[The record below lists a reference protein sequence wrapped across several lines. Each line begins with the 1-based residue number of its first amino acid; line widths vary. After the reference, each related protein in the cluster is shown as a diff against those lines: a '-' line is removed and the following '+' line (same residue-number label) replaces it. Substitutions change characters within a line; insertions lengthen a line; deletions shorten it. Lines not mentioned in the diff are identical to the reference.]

1 MESSPNHD
9 DFDHDDNP
17 PLIDFDFQTG
27 QFNLKTIHPSLK
39 RIFKTLGISKKDLK
53 DKRMVPVIFDCVI
66 RAFSELHTKVGSD
79 NKKPIKK
86 SFDLAEEVDSD
97 GRTPQHKDLSAMT
110 KQCVIKFDLTA
121 GVFEIEH
128 LHPTL
133 RRIFRKAGI
142 SKKDLRDK
150 QMAIAIMRA
159 IIESFCEINDLTES
173 KQMLETGDLLKL

>member
-1 MESSPNHD
+1 MESSPNHE
-9 DFDHDDNP
+9 DFEHDDNP
-17 PLIDFDFQTG
+17 PLNDFDFQTG

-39 RIFKTLGISKKDLK
+39 RIFKTLGITKKDLK

-66 RAFSELHTKVGSD
+66 RAFSELHAKIEPED
-79 NKKPIKK
+79 NKTFKK
-86 SFDLAEEVDSD
+86 SFDLAEETD
-97 GRTPQHKDLSAMT
+97 TPHNKESSALA

-121 GVFEIEH
+121 GIFEIEH

-133 RRIFRKAGI
+133 RRIFKKAGI

-159 IIESFCEINDLTES
+159 IIESFCEIHDLSES
-173 KQMLETGDLLKL
+173 RQMLETGELLRI